1 MKKKTTKKRE
11 GSRPALKDLNARQTH
26 SVKGGFA
33 ASQLTNTS
41 RLSSAGSTASSG
53 ESSAGLP

>member
-11 GSRPALKDLNARQTH
+11 GSRPALKDLSARRAH
-26 SVKGGFA
+26 SVKGGLA
-33 ASQLTNTS
+33 ASQLNNTS

-53 ESSAGLP
+53 EASVSQ